1 MDLKKIDKSKQ
12 LPQKLVIL
20 NWGFM
25 KTAGSL
31 RVFFINQ
38 D

>member
-12 LPQKLVIL
+12 LPLKLVIL

-31 RVFFINQ
+31 RVFLTNQ